1 MGMHENLVLL
11 AIWMI
16 PEDEVNR
23 HASTGD
29 LFPLYNTGVLM
40 FLLVGVV
47 VVHLWYT

>member
-29 LFPLYNTGVLM
+29 LM
-40 FLLVGVV
+40 FLLLVVIVV
-47 VVHLWYT
+47 VQLGYT